1 MYFSCKCN
9 ISKTL
14 ALAVILKFE
23 MKQSLCMYVCYLH
36 QQGACVH
43 FVICDSSAYHMADK
57 MAFLLNMISDRN
69 LTLIVMTRVV

>member
-1 MYFSCKCN
+1 
-9 ISKTL
+9 
-14 ALAVILKFE
+14 
-23 MKQSLCMYVCYLH
+23 MYVCYL